1 MKGIFELAGRQT
13 PVLIFE
19 LETAREVSAG
29 GYRMGESAVQVMAG
43 ASIKSRDWIIR
54 PFANMP

>member
-19 LETAREVSAG
+19 LETACEVSAG
-29 GYRMGESAVQVMAG
+29 AYRRGEWLLFPVVFR
-43 ASIKSRDWIIR
+43 I
-54 PFANMP
+54 